1 MVKVV
6 MPTFPKIT
14 LPKSI
19 QCASACCGGRIEEDS
34 NESYD
39 KSQES
44 IKRPGQDEK
53 VSVASS
59 RLHENTKHNTLCDTE
74 KKANIILGYNG
85 II

>member
-19 QCASACCGGRIEEDS
+19 QCVSACCGGRIEEDS
-34 NESYD
+34 NESCH
-39 KSQES
+39 KSQDS

-59 RLHENTKHNTLCDTE
+59 RLHENTKHKTLSHTG
-74 KKANIILGYNG
+74 KKRT
-85 II
+85 